1 MANPTAVLNDNV
13 APGMIKFRD
22 LNGDGKIT
30 LDSDRTVIGHA
41 LPKFTGGFNQT
52 FSYKGFD
59 ASIFLNFS
67 VGNDIFNANKLEFA
81 NQYGQDQNML
91 AIMNGRWRVID
102 ASGNLIQKAPDANT
116 LIGIAPDQLAAINAG
131 ATIWQ
136 PYRSTGGYAPMSFA
150 VEDGSFLR
158 INNITVGYTLPQS
171 ITKKAKIT
179 SLRFYVTANNV
190 ATITG
195 YSGYDPD
202 VNARRASALTPGVD
216 YAAYPRGHTILAG
229 LNLSF

>member
-1 MANPTAVLNDNV
+1 MANPSAVLNDNV

-22 LNGDGKIT
+22 INGDGKIT
-30 LDSDRTVIGHA
+30 LDSDRVVMGHA

-52 FSYKGFD
+52 FSWKGFD

-67 VGNDIFNANKLEFA
+67 YGNDIFNANKLEFA

-102 ASGNLIQKAPDANT
+102 GSGNLVQKAPDAST
-116 LIGIAPDQLAAINAG
+116 VIGIAPDQLAALNAG

-150 VEDGSFLR
+150 VENGSFLR
-158 INNITVGYTLPQS
+158 INNITIGYTFPQKWV
-171 ITKKAKIT
+171 KKIRASSFRI
-179 SLRFYVTANNV
+179 YVTGNNI
-190 ATITG
+190 ATIAG

-202 VNARRASALTPGVD
+202 VNARRASALTPGTD
-216 YAAYPRGHTILAG
+216 YSAYPRGRTFLAG